1 MPVLDV
7 GTGVGYLRI
16 LAPMDPA
23 RACLLNGRGR
33 PGEEDRGSKGGSSE
47 GAGRFTPATV
57 LVEEASSGGRA
68 GSPVPVACASLFSG
82 EAVMMMLIHQ
92 KACQKKNRSELTK

>member
-16 LAPMDPA
+16 LAPIDPA

-57 LVEEASSGGRA
+57 LVEEASGGRA
-68 GSPVPVACASLFSG
+68 GSPVSVACASLFSG
-82 EAVMMMLIHQ
+82 EGVMLMQLHQ
-92 KACQKKNRSELTK
+92 KACQGRTEEN